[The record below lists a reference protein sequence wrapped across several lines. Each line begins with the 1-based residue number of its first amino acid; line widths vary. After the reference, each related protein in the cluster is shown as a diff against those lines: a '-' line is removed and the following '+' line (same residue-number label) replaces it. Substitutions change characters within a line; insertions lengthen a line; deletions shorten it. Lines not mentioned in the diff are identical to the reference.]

1 MKKTKQEI
9 EKISLGGGKLKKGE
23 NKRPLFSSFPYFP
36 SFSRNLI

>member
-9 EKISLGGGKLKKGE
+9 EKISLGGKLKKGE
-23 NKRPLFSSFPYFP
+23 NKRPLSSSFPHFP